1 KRTGN
6 PPKITKPLENVTVD
20 IGKPVEFKC
29 EVESKERATIAW
41 YKNRIKIDEPR
52 HYKQT
57 YEGKTASLSIQRATL
72 DFSGVYTCEV
82 TNQFGKDE
90 VSATLFVKEPGMK
103 MPEIKDVEMRK
114 ATPLEP
120 MAVFEME
127 EPQKKTAEVKK
138 VVKKKKKVPGKA
150 AEEEEG
156 TPEKDKPS
164 VPEIQADEE
173 PAKKGG
179 RAPVTVVKE
188 PTPEPSARKNSLEPP
203 GTGSRRGSASNLM
216 PLAPPARRGSITLV
230 ADEKGLL
237 TDDKGNVKKLR
248 PGEVLE
254 VRQPRRKASADMRRA
269 SVSEMEERI
278 DKPST
283 PLKAIP
289 EDEESPPS
297 IVDYQENVTAVEGAT
312 AYLCVQVE
320 GNPPPEFRFYKEG
333 SEIFEGGRYKV
344 VTDGETNSLYFC
356 IRKAKTVDEGRYK
369 IVAYNKLGEDSIEIS
384 LFVSDESGMDFRA
397 MLKRRQYAKWGRG
410 EGDPDWGNLKPGEQ
424 ERRPSVG
431 DLKKA
436 DFFVK
441 KLEDQHI
448 KEGRDKKVRF
458 EAVFSRSN
466 VKAKWIKN
474 KQEIYMG
481 KRYHISAQGDLH
493 VLEINNPTM
502 DDEARYTIQCN
513 EATSVAYLEVDA
525 PDPVYK
531 IIKKLPPRVEQYT
544 VKEAVLECT
553 CNSSKAPVK
562 WYKGN
567 QQIQASDRYVLDSDT
582 FGHKTLKIQN
592 CRLDDTGDYTCKIN
606 EEEKTTTKLII
617 TDQKFQFMRPLKS
630 MRVMEKEKVV
640 LECEVD
646 EYDATVK
653 WFKGDQELVKSK
665 DKKFD
670 ITQEGRKR
678 RLIFKSAKLTD
689 EGEYTC
695 KTNDDTTTCEL
706 IVEPGN
712 KFVKRLKDTS
722 AVEREQV
729 VLEVELQDKKAPA
742 EWFKDGQPIKPS
754 KDITIKSLGDGR
766 HQLIISNCKLEDAG
780 EYECRSKELSTS
792 CRLAVGEGEKPP
804 KISRDKTE
812 FSGNV
817 NKPLTAEIPFA
828 IPGTKV
834 SDITSKLLRNGKP
847 IMAKDIEVV
856 VKNDKVVITFR
867 KPPREASGD
876 YELCLG
882 NATGEDKMKLNF
894 NFIDVPQPPQGPLDV
909 TDIFR
914 DRCKLSWKPPLDTGG
929 LPLTHYMV
937 EMQDTGA
944 RGGWIEI
951 GTTENTNF
959 DVTGLVNKKE
969 YKFRVRA
976 VNARGA
982 SDPLATAKPII
993 AKDPY
998 DEPSKPGNAE
1008 VTDWDLDMVELQW
1021 TKPEKD
1027 GGSPITGYVIEYKDK
1042 FSKEWSKG
1050 AELGPTATK
1059 GKVEGL
1065 KEGVQY
1071 EFRIRAVN
1079 KAGPGEPS
1087 DPTKPIIVKA
1097 RFVKPFII
1105 GDDLRNIVVKKG
1117 QTIKYDINIG
1127 GEPPPDIKWDTNGV
1141 EIVGSKKISID
1152 KSARNTTITIKDAER
1167 ADGGKI
1173 TLTLTNTVGS
1183 TSATADVV
1191 VLDKP
1196 SRPAGPLQIEEVKAE
1211 KAVIKWDAPKDTGG
1225 SEIEGYLIEKQD
1237 TETGRWV
1244 PAGEVGPH
1252 DRKFTVE
1259 PLTPKK
1265 KYNFRVKAKN
1275 KEGESEALT
1284 SDKPVLAKN
1293 PYDEPGKPGRPEI
1306 ADYDNTMVDLKWSAP
1321 SSDGGAPIT
1330 NYVIE
1335 MKEKLSNDWKEV
1347 LKTDGSK
1354 TEGKVTGLKEND
1366 SVQFRVK
1373 AINKAGP
1380 SEPSTETPLHIV
1392 KHRNLKPYIDRTNLN
1407 NVVLKVGR
1415 SHKFEVDIRGEPPP
1429 KVTWTFGE
1437 DAKLSNNDF
1446 IKIDNR
1452 DYHSDLYLNKLT
1464 RKHSG
1469 KYIITATNASGKDSV
1484 PVDVTVLGAPSR
1496 PEGPL
1501 KVSDVHKEG
1510 CKLKW
1515 NKPKDDGGLPIKQY
1529 EIEKLDKDTGRWTR
1543 CGKTDEPEFD
1553 VTGLTPGKE
1562 YLFRVVATND
1572 EGESEPL
1579 ETLEPIL
1586 AKNPFDEPGKTGT
1599 PQIVDYDNIKVDLKW
1614 DKPKSDGGAP
1624 ITKYIIEK
1632 KLKGSP
1638 DWEKALEV
1646 PGDKLQTD
1654 VADLKER

>member
-1 KRTGN
+1 MK
-6 PPKITKPLENVTVD
+6 ETVD

-216 PLAPPARRGSITLV
+216 PLAPPSRRGSITLV

-269 SVSEMEERI
+269 SVSEIEERI

-1141 EIVGSKKISID
+1141 EIVGSKK
-1152 KSARNTTITIKDAER
+1152 
-1167 ADGGKI
+1167 
-1173 TLTLTNTVGS
+1173 
-1183 TSATADVV
+1183 
-1191 VLDKP
+1191 
-1196 SRPAGPLQIEEVKAE
+1196 
-1211 KAVIKWDAPKDTGG
+1211 
-1225 SEIEGYLIEKQD
+1225 
-1237 TETGRWV
+1237 
-1244 PAGEVGPH
+1244 
-1252 DRKFTVE
+1252 
-1259 PLTPKK
+1259 
-1265 KYNFRVKAKN
+1265 
-1275 KEGESEALT
+1275 
-1284 SDKPVLAKN
+1284 
-1293 PYDEPGKPGRPEI
+1293 
-1306 ADYDNTMVDLKWSAP
+1306 
-1321 SSDGGAPIT
+1321 
-1330 NYVIE
+1330 
-1335 MKEKLSNDWKEV
+1335 
-1347 LKTDGSK
+1347 
-1354 TEGKVTGLKEND
+1354 
-1366 SVQFRVK
+1366 
-1373 AINKAGP
+1373 
-1380 SEPSTETPLHIV
+1380 
-1392 KHRNLKPYIDRTNLN
+1392 
-1407 NVVLKVGR
+1407 
-1415 SHKFEVDIRGEPPP
+1415 
-1429 KVTWTFGE
+1429 
-1437 DAKLSNNDF
+1437 
-1446 IKIDNR
+1446 
-1452 DYHSDLYLNKLT
+1452 
-1464 RKHSG
+1464 
-1469 KYIITATNASGKDSV
+1469 
-1484 PVDVTVLGAPSR
+1484 
-1496 PEGPL
+1496 
-1501 KVSDVHKEG
+1501 
-1510 CKLKW
+1510 
-1515 NKPKDDGGLPIKQY
+1515 
-1529 EIEKLDKDTGRWTR
+1529 
-1543 CGKTDEPEFD
+1543 
-1553 VTGLTPGKE
+1553 
-1562 YLFRVVATND
+1562 
-1572 EGESEPL
+1572 
-1579 ETLEPIL
+1579 
-1586 AKNPFDEPGKTGT
+1586 
-1599 PQIVDYDNIKVDLKW
+1599 
-1614 DKPKSDGGAP
+1614 
-1624 ITKYIIEK
+1624 
-1632 KLKGSP
+1632 
-1638 DWEKALEV
+1638 
-1646 PGDKLQTD
+1646 
-1654 VADLKER
+1654 